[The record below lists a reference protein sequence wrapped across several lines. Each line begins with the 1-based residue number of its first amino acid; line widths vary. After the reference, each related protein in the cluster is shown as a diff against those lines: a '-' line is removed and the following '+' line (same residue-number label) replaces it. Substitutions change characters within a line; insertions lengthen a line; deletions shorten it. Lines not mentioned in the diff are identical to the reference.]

1 MHRYSHGIADFRL
14 RLYWPEFKNIRL
26 CIPPI
31 QEQTDIA
38 DYIDE
43 KCLLIDKLIEKRER
57 LIKKMED
64 FKKSLIYECV
74 TGQREIP
81 VHIKDVYD
89 TGIKPKVLEQICN
102 QAKSCGI
109 HKVILFG
116 SRAHGTFHRDS
127 DIDLAVTG
135 GNADLFRLAVEEETD
150 TLLTYDVVD
159 LDHTSN
165 EELLDVIRREGVVLY
180 EEV

>member
-1 MHRYSHGIADFRL
+1 M
-14 RLYWPEFKNIRL
+14 

-43 KCLLIDKLIEKRER
+43 KCLLIDKLIEKREC

-74 TGQREIP
+74 TGKKEIP
-81 VHIKDVYD
+81 VYIKDAYD
-89 TGIKPKVLEQICN
+89 TGIKPKVLEQICD
-102 QAKSCGI
+102 QAKSCGV

-116 SRAHGTFHRDS
+116 SRARGNFHRDS
-127 DIDLAVTG
+127 DIDLAVSG
-135 GNADLFRLAVEEETD
+135 GNIDLFRLAVEEETD
-150 TLLTYDVVD
+150 TLLAYDVVN
-159 LDHTSN
+159 LDRTSN
-165 EELLDVIRREGVVLY
+165 EELLDVIRKEGVIIY